1 MQKDDLIR
9 LRHMLEAAKEIDG
22 FLAGRVREDLDSD
35 RMLLLSIVKDLEI
48 IGEAASRLSEES
60 KKEIPDIPWP
70 DIVNTRHRLIHA
82 YYDIDVEIIW
92 STVQADLPQLIVDL
106 GKYLKD
112 KNI

>member
-92 STVQADLPQLIVDL
+92 STVQGDLPQLIVDL